1 MKQEEDKTS
10 ARYENFI
17 RRVCETGVAWTLR
30 DDEGF
35 VTTDSNEYENEEGEA
50 LALFCFWS
58 GEGEARACAVEQWSA
73 YRPEAIPLGTFIEEW
88 CVWMSDDEMLAGI
101 EFDGDLVG
109 HEQEPLQL
117 VLDLASELSRTGRQ
131 VTLSKF
137 ERLEE
142 LTAIIERLVREA
154 GEEG

>member
-1 MKQEEDKTS
+1 MKQEEDKTRE
-10 ARYENFI
+10 RYERFI

-50 LALFCFWS
+50 LVLFCFWS
-58 GEGEARACAVEQWSA
+58 DEAEARACAAEGWAA
-73 YRPEAIPLGTFIEEW
+73 YRPEGIPLGTFIEDW

-117 VLDLASELSRTGRQ
+117 VLDLANELSRAGRS
-131 VTLSKF
+131 VPLAKF
-137 ERLEE
+137 ERLED
-142 LTAIIERLVREA
+142 LTTLIERLVREA
-154 GEEG
+154 GQEE